1 MKVKS
6 ICLIG
11 YYGAKNLGD
20 DLLLKATI
28 QLLNTINNFNIF
40 IFGHNLLN
48 LQNTYSKPQFTVL
61 SKFNLIDLL
70 KAFYNCQVFIFGG
83 GSLFQDA
90 SSLKSLI
97 YYCFLAF
104 SIKLCGKKMVLLA
117 QGIGPLNSSLARI
130 LTKWVYQI
138 ADKVSLRD
146 IESYNW
152 AEKFNSKS
160 VLSAD
165 LAWILENN
173 NTINNTNFN
182 KQIIISLRSDHCSK
196 ELINN
201 LVLSIESN
209 FVNYTVNL
217 IAFQNSDLPALK
229 ELSLSLNTKN
239 IINKIHFNLNEKQCR
254 QLFNEAEFAYLM
266 RFHAI
271 LLSIQANCFCLGLS
285 YDPKVKALCQEAEL
299 PFLESLN
306 LDINNIQYL
315 SKNKDLKQF
324 ANNKKVFSF
333 NTNKKLLESLFNN
346 SLSKLD

>member
-1 MKVKS
+1 MKAKS
-6 ICLIG
+6 VCLIG
-11 YYGAKNLGD
+11 YYGARNLGD

-28 QLLNTINNFNIF
+28 QVLNEINNFDIF
-40 IFGHNLLN
+40 ILGHNLVELKN
-48 LQNTYSKPQFTVL
+48 IYSKPQFTVL
-61 SKFNLIDLL
+61 SKFNLIDLF

-104 SIKLCGKKMVLLA
+104 SLKLCGKKIVLLA
-117 QGIGPLNSSLARI
+117 QGIGPLNSFVARI
-130 LTKWVYQI
+130 LTKLVYQI

-152 AEKFNSKS
+152 VQKFNSKA

-173 NTINNTNFN
+173 NSINNSNLN
-182 KQIIISLRSDHCSK
+182 KQIIISLRSDHSSK

-201 LVLSIESN
+201 LALSIESN
-209 FVNYTVNL
+209 FANYTVNL
-217 IAFQNSDLPALK
+217 IAFQSSDLPALE
-229 ELSLSLNTKN
+229 ELSLILNAKN
-239 IINKIHFNLNEKQCR
+239 ISNKIYFNLNEKQCR
-254 QLFNEAEFAYLM
+254 QLFNEADFAYLM

-285 YDPKVKALCQEAEL
+285 YDPKVKTLCQEAEL

-306 LDINNIQYL
+306 LSINNIEYL
-315 SKNKDLKQF
+315 NKNKDLKQF
-324 ANNKKVFSF
+324 ANNKKVFSL
-333 NTNKKLLESLFNN
+333 NINKKLLESLYN
-346 SLSKLD
+346 